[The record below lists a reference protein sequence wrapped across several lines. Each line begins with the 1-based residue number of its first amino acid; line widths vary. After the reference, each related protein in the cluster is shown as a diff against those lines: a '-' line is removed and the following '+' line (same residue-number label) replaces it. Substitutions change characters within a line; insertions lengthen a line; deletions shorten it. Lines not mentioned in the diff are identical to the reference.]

1 MSVDAKPQVG
11 NNAWLAG
18 PHRVQLSRK
27 AGAKLP
33 PNTVVV
39 SRPSKWGNP
48 FRVTPERSQILAVSE
63 FQTWLT
69 VEGVTA
75 GIADRKQWM
84 LDNLKELRGKN
95 LACWCKPGTACHAD
109 VLLRLA
115 NATGCDVRVEVDGP
129 VGHAPDRCVKRRCQ
143 ICKRLYLHDK
153 KTLTTS
159 APCAYPTSKPSLYD

>member
-1 MSVDAKPQVG
+1 MKPERDGRVRCS
-11 NNAWLAG
+11 AWLAS

-48 FRVTPERSQILAVSE
+48 FKVTPERSQILAVGA

-69 VEGVTA
+69 VDGVTA

-115 NATGCDVRVEVDGP
+115 NDPSSATRANER
-129 VGHAPDRCVKRRCQ
+129 PDCN
-143 ICKRLYLHDK
+143 
-153 KTLTTS
+153 
-159 APCAYPTSKPSLYD
+159 

>member
-1 MSVDAKPQVG
+1 MTIESPETCGSAVVCSVL
-11 NNAWLAG
+11 LAS

-48 FRVTPERSQILAVSE
+48 FKVTPERSQILAVGA

-75 GIADRKQWM
+75 GIQDRKQWM
-84 LDNLKELRGKN
+84 LDNLKTLRGKN

-115 NATGCDVRVEVDGP
+115 NDQAHR
-129 VGHAPDRCVKRRCQ
+129 
-143 ICKRLYLHDK
+143 
-153 KTLTTS
+153 S
-159 APCAYPTSKPSLYD
+159 APGGEVGRKGNDGISK

>member
-1 MSVDAKPQVG
+1 MKTNVIEPLPAPS
-11 NNAWLAG
+11 WLAS
-18 PHRVQLSRK
+18 PHRVQMSRK
-27 AGAKLP
+27 AGTKLP

-48 FRVTPERSQILAVSE
+48 FKVTPERSQILAVGA

-84 LDNLKELRGKN
+84 LDNLPTLRGKN

-115 NATGCDVRVEVDGP
+115 NDKDQMA
-129 VGHAPDRCVKRRCQ
+129 ASKKRG
-143 ICKRLYLHDK
+143 IENK
-153 KTLTTS
+153 
-159 APCAYPTSKPSLYD
+159 

>member
-1 MSVDAKPQVG
+1 MNTETVAPRLIGSSVL
-11 NNAWLAG
+11 LAS

-48 FRVTPERSQILAVSE
+48 FKVTPERSQILAVGA

-75 GIADRKQWM
+75 GIVDRKQWM

-115 NATGCDVRVEVDGP
+115 NGALCDGDEP
-129 VGHAPDRCVKRRCQ
+129 PQ
-143 ICKRLYLHDK
+143 
-153 KTLTTS
+153 TLK
-159 APCAYPTSKPSLYD
+159 SKQS

>member
-1 MSVDAKPQVG
+1 MKTT
-11 NNAWLAG
+11 

-48 FRVTPERSQILAVSE
+48 FKVTPERSQILAVGA

-69 VEGVTA
+69 VEGITA
-75 GIADRKQWM
+75 GIEDRKQWM
-84 LDNLKELRGKN
+84 LDHITELRGKN

-109 VLLRLA
+109 VLLKLA
-115 NATGCDVRVEVDGP
+115 NP
-129 VGHAPDRCVKRRCQ
+129 
-143 ICKRLYLHDK
+143 
-153 KTLTTS
+153 KTE
-159 APCAYPTSKPSLYD
+159 

>member
-1 MSVDAKPQVG
+1 MSTNTTDEPMAVVSTE
-11 NNAWLAG
+11 LAESMETEAAQFASCSKIHA
-18 PHRVQLSRK
+18 HRVQLSRK

-48 FRVTPERSQILAVSE
+48 FKVTPERSQILAVGA

-69 VEGVTA
+69 AEGVTA

-84 LDNLKELRGKN
+84 LDNLKALRGKN

-115 NATGCDVRVEVDGP
+115 N
-129 VGHAPDRCVKRRCQ
+129 
-143 ICKRLYLHDK
+143 DK
-153 KTLTTS
+153 LS
-159 APCAYPTSKPSLYD
+159 HGGDNEQ

>member
-1 MSVDAKPQVG
+1 MKPKAESLA
-11 NNAWLAG
+11 AWLAS

-48 FRVTPERSQILAVSE
+48 FKVTPERSQILAVAA

-69 VEGVTA
+69 TEGVTA
-75 GIADRKQWM
+75 GIAGRRQWM
-84 LDNLKELRGKN
+84 LDNLKALRGKN

-115 NATGCDVRVEVDGP
+115 NGE
-129 VGHAPDRCVKRRCQ
+129 
-143 ICKRLYLHDK
+143 L
-153 KTLTTS
+153 
-159 APCAYPTSKPSLYD
+159 